1 VEPTPEAEEL
11 FIRLAAV
18 APADDVAQVRTA
30 ASLEAARLHHDVVV
44 PGHIITILVRGGA
57 DRGLLADLGVD
68 PDATPAQLLDRTK
81 AEVDAAPRGPAPD
94 DAPRRPAARTV
105 ESTTPCPE
113 CGDTGPRRHE
123 VRRVPKPAGARGSTT
138 ARIAVCGA
146 CGAPIGPG

>member
-1 VEPTPEAEEL
+1 MEPTAEAEEL
-11 FIRLAAV
+11 FTRLAAV

-57 DRGLLADLGVD
+57 DRGLLTDLGVD

-81 AEVDAAPRGPAPD
+81 AEVDAAPRGAAGAAESPAS
-94 DAPRRPAARTV
+94 ARSV
-105 ESTTPCPE
+105 RSTTPCPD

-123 VRRVPKPAGARGSTT
+123 VRRVPRPAGARGSTT